1 MSEPPRDLIGWLD
14 YYLVTKAPFQLPANL
29 REFLARAAPWIALV
43 VLVLALGPAL
53 YFLGV
58 RSGWRWWGG
67 ERYFVGGVW
76 LVGVAYL
83 AYAALLFLALPGLFG
98 RRASGWT
105 LAFYA
110 ELLGILIS
118 IVLLRNIVGG
128 LLGGLVVL
136 YLLFQ
141 VRPHF
146 QIRHRAA

>member
-1 MSEPPRDLIGWLD
+1 MTAPPRNLIGWLD

-43 VLVLALGPAL
+43 LFILALGPGL

-67 ERYFVGGVW
+67 EGYFVAGLRLAGI
-76 LVGVAYL
+76 AYL
-83 AYAALLFLALPGLFG
+83 AYAALLFLALPGLFN
-98 RRASGWT
+98 RRASGWS

-110 ELLGILIS
+110 ELLSILIS
-118 IVLLRNIVGG
+118 VVFLRNFVGG
-128 LLGGLVVL
+128 ILGGLVAL

-141 VRPHF
+141 VRPLF
-146 QIRHRAA
+146 R